1 MIDPA
6 ALPAGIDAEDVI
18 DALALARDNLERF
31 GSLLPF
37 AMALGGEE
45 PKMVAT
51 LDGPGEEMLGH
62 LYFGL
67 RAAAEEGASA
77 AYVISEGSAA
87 EWPDVLF
94 VFAETRA
101 GGAVRGAAR
110 FHWTRKPFK
119 LFGLPLQRGAVA
131 VDAFSWE
138 SVARRVFGA
147 EAADADHGLD
157 RQG

>member
-1 MIDPA
+1 MIDAA
-6 ALPAGIDAEDVI
+6 ALPEGLDAEDVI

-37 AMALGGEE
+37 AMAFGGQE
-45 PKMVAT
+45 PQMIAT
-51 LDGPGEEMLGH
+51 LDGPGEEMLVQI
-62 LYFGL
+62 YAGL
-67 RAAAEEGASA
+67 QAAAADGANA
-77 AYVISEGSAA
+77 AYVISEGSAQ

-119 LFGLPLQRGAVA
+119 LLGLPLQRGAVA
-131 VDAFSWE
+131 IDPFSWE
-138 SVARRVFGA
+138 SLARRVFGA
-147 EAADADHGLD
+147 PATDINQVTD

>member
-6 ALPAGIDAEDVI
+6 ALPLGLEAEDVI
-18 DALALARDNLERF
+18 DALALARDNLERL

-37 AMALGGEE
+37 GMAFGGDE
-45 PKMVAT
+45 PQMVAT
-51 LDGPGEEMLGH
+51 LSGPGGDMLDH
-62 LYFGL
+62 LYAGL
-67 RAAAEEGASA
+67 KSAAAEGADA
-77 AYVISEGSAA
+77 AYVISEGSAQ

-110 FHWTRKPFK
+110 FHWTRKPVK
-119 LFGLPLQRGAVA
+119 LFGLPLQRGVVA

-147 EAADADHGLD
+147 EAADADQTPD

>member
-6 ALPAGIDAEDVI
+6 ALPLGMDAEDVI

-31 GSLLPF
+31 GALLPF
-37 AMALGGEE
+37 AMALGGDE
-45 PKMVAT
+45 PQMVAT
-51 LDGPGEEMLGH
+51 LDGPGEAMLGQ
-62 LYFGL
+62 LYVGL
-67 RAAAEEGASA
+67 KIAAEEGASG

-94 VFAETRA
+94 VFVETRA

-110 FHWTRKPFK
+110 FHWTRTPFV
-119 LFGLPLQRGAVA
+119 LFGLPVRRGAVA
-131 VDAFSWE
+131 VDPFSWE

-147 EAADADHGLD
+147 EAADADHRPD